1 MSPAQ
6 RYEVAKRFWI
16 AANPDATHQQ
26 YQQAMRELARWC
38 GL

>member
-16 AANPDATHQQ
+16 AANPDATPEQ
-26 YQQAMRELARWC
+26 YLEAMRELARRC